1 MVTFSLDPTT
11 GKPTLLQKFSAGGI
25 GPRSFAIN
33 RAGDRVAVALATSNK
48 LVVLSRDV
56 KAGTFIAQL
65 GSLDLDFG
73 KDPGLVT
80 SVVWEEESEDDIIVG
95 GGTVGGG
102 ASTSAVSGTSPAIGS
117 LVPSSSSSGVMT
129 SSAASESSAA
139 GSSLSSSA
147 SSEKDT
153 TISTTMQIT
162 STVTKSATESA
173 CQAPSSPETPTP
185 MTLTRTIS
193 SVASGSMSN
202 SASVPLSIIPTSA
215 GSSEGMTTIQ
225 TSQLTMT
232 KSVIKPTPPRFPT
245 TSNLELSI
253 ASSPPTASSA
263 AGSPSI
269 VSQPGYF
276 ATMES
281 GTPPPT
287 SDNVNS
293 NSNTNGPYTE
303 TTFVTTSTAV
313 VATPSPIRTGTAGAC
328 KEYYQVVEGDTC
340 DGICEKSMVPKKKFW
355 EWNSG
360 IDEECKGLEVGEW
373 VCVET

>member
-1 MVTFSLDPTT
+1 MSPNSPSDTMVTFSLDPTT

-65 GSLDLDFG
+65 GSLDLDVG

-80 SVVWEEESEDDIIVG
+80 SVVWEEESDFDIVVG
-95 GGTVGGG
+95 GETVGGG
-102 ASTSAVSGTSPAIGS
+102 ASTSVVSGTAP
-117 LVPSSSSSGVMT
+117 T
-129 SSAASESSAA
+129 T
-139 GSSLSSSA
+139 GSSL
-147 SSEKDT
+147 
-153 TISTTMQIT
+153 
-162 STVTKSATESA
+162 
-173 CQAPSSPETPTP
+173 PSSFPSQV
-185 MTLTRTIS
+185 MS
-193 SVASGSMSN
+193 SKTA
-202 SASVPLSIIPTSA
+202 SASVPLSIIPTGA
-215 GSSEGMTTIQ
+215 GSSDGMATIQ

-232 KSVIKPTPPRFPT
+232 TSVIKPTPTRFPT
-245 TSNLELSI
+245 TSNLESSI
-253 ASSPPTASSA
+253 ASSPPTAYSA

-276 ATMES
+276 ATMGS

-287 SDNVNS
+287 SANVNS

-303 TTFVTTSTAV
+303 TTFVKTSTGV
-313 VATPSPIRTGTAGAC
+313 VATPSPVRTSTVGAC

-360 IDEECKGLEVGEW
+360 IDEECKGL
-373 VCVET
+373 